1 MKKLLAALA
10 LGFICGAAVASQ
22 ARAPSVVAVD
32 DAEVREPPSKKA
44 SITTLARGEEAF
56 VGKLTLAPGGAV
68 PQHRDPTEEYIHVL
82 SGSGVIT
89 IDGVE
94 HPLSAGHTVYMPANA
109 EVSYA
114 NGDEELV
121 AIQVF
126 AGPESADKYAAWTV
140 RE

>member
-1 MKKLLAALA
+1 VALA
-10 LGFICGAAVASQ
+10 TQS
-22 ARAPSVVAVD
+22 RAPTVIALQ
-32 DAEVREPPSKKA
+32 DAEVRKPPSGKA
-44 SITTLARGEEAF
+44 SITTLARGEQAF

-82 SGSGVIT
+82 EGSGVIT

-94 HPLSAGHTVYMPANA
+94 HALSPGATVYMPANA

-114 NGDEELV
+114 NGDQELV

-126 AGPESADKYAAWTV
+126 AGPESADKYAAWSL
-140 RE
+140 EEAPD